1 MKAPIIE
8 IFSSFQGEGL
18 LIGQR
23 QIFVRFAGCNLNCN
37 YCDTGDSKS
46 EKSGV
51 LMTPQE
57 VTDEINKIVTP
68 DCKAISFT
76 GGEPSLYPEFIS
88 EVSKNFDLDI
98 MLETNGTLPDNIDLI
113 DELDLVSLDIKL
125 PEHFDGDFDEEIF
138 LNEIKSLNLLISKSI
153 NVYCKVVILPSTKIK
168 SFKEVVEKLSENISN
183 KSDLKI
189 IIQPSSP
196 LGEWKDINFK
206 LFEFSEVVGQYFD
219 VSTIPQIHKILD
231 IEWIFLFLILDFIFK
246 IAIVK

>member
-37 YCDTGDSKS
+37 YCDTNDSKS
-46 EKSGV
+46 EKSGK
-51 LMTPQE
+51 LMTPE
-57 VTDEINKIVTP
+57 MVTEEINKILTP

-76 GGEPSLYPEFIS
+76 GGEPSLYPDFIN
-88 EVSKNFDLDI
+88 EVGKNFNLSI
-98 MLETNGTLPDNIDLI
+98 MLETNGTLPDNIDLLNK
-113 DELDLVSLDIKL
+113 LDIVSLDIKL

-138 LNEIKSLNLLISKSI
+138 LNEIKSLNLLREKSI

-168 SFKEVVEKLSENISN
+168 SFNEVVEKLSQNISN
-183 KSDLKI
+183 KSNLKI

-196 LGEWKDINFK
+196 LGEWKNINYR
-206 LFEFSEVVGQYFD
+206 LFEFSEVVGQYFE

-231 IEWIFLFLILDFIFK
+231 IE
-246 IAIVK
+246 

>member
-18 LIGQR
+18 LIGER

-37 YCDTGDSKS
+37 YCDTNDSKS
-46 EKSGV
+46 DESGV
-51 LMTPQE
+51 LMTPEE
-57 VTDEINKIVTP
+57 VTDEIKKLLTP
-68 DCKAISFT
+68 DCKTISFT
-76 GGEPSLYPEFIS
+76 GGEPSLYPDFIC
-88 EVSKNFDLDI
+88 EVSKSFDLNI
-98 MLETNGTLPDNIDLI
+98 MLETNGTLPENIDLI
-113 DELDLVSLDIKL
+113 DKLDMVSLDIKL
-125 PEHFDGDFDEEIF
+125 PEHFDGEFNEEIF
-138 LNEIKSLNLLISKSI
+138 LNEIKSLNLLMAKSI

-168 SFKEVVEKLSENISN
+168 SFKGVVEKLSKNISN
-183 KSDLKI
+183 KSNLKI

-231 IEWIFLFLILDFIFK
+231 IE
-246 IAIVK
+246 

>member
-37 YCDTGDSKS
+37 YCDTNDSKS
-46 EKSGV
+46 EKSGK
-51 LMTPQE
+51 LMTPE
-57 VTDEINKIVTP
+57 MVTEEINKILTP

-76 GGEPSLYPEFIS
+76 GGEPSLYPDFIN
-88 EVSKNFDLDI
+88 EVGKNFNLSI
-98 MLETNGTLPDNIDLI
+98 MLETNGTLPDNIDLLNK
-113 DELDLVSLDIKL
+113 LDIVSLDIKL

-138 LNEIKSLNLLISKSI
+138 LNEIKSLNLLREKSI

-168 SFKEVVEKLSENISN
+168 SFKGVVEKLSENISN
-183 KSDLKI
+183 KSNLKI

-206 LFEFSEVVGQYFD
+206 LFEFSEVVGQYFE

-231 IEWIFLFLILDFIFK
+231 IE
-246 IAIVK
+246 

>member
-18 LIGQR
+18 LIGER

-37 YCDTGDSKS
+37 YCDTNDSKS
-46 EKSGV
+46 ERSGT

-57 VTDEINKIVTP
+57 VTEEINRLLTP
-68 DCKAISFT
+68 DCKTISFT
-76 GGEPSLYPEFIS
+76 GGEPSLYPDFIS
-88 EVSKNFDLDI
+88 EVSKNFNLNI
-98 MLETNGTLPDNIDLI
+98 MLETNGTLPNNIDLI
-113 DELDLVSLDIKL
+113 EKLDMVSLDIKL
-125 PEHFDGDFDEEIF
+125 PEHFDGDFNQEIF
-138 LNEIKSLNLLISKSI
+138 LNEIKSVNLLMAKSI

-183 KSDLKI
+183 KSNLKI

-206 LFEFSEVVGQYFD
+206 LFEFSEVVGQYFE

-231 IEWIFLFLILDFIFK
+231 IE
-246 IAIVK
+246 

>member
-37 YCDTGDSKS
+37 YCDTQNSKS
-46 EKSGV
+46 EKSGK

-57 VTDEINKIVTP
+57 VAEEIEKILTP
-68 DCKAISFT
+68 DCKTISFT
-76 GGEPSLYPEFIS
+76 GGEPSLYPEFIN
-88 EVSKNFDLDI
+88 EVSKFSNLNI
-98 MLETNGTLPDNIDLI
+98 MLETNGTLPDKIDSI
-113 DELDLVSLDIKL
+113 DKLDMVSLDIKL
-125 PEHFDGDFDEEIF
+125 AEHFDNDFDYEIF

-168 SFKEVVEKLSENISN
+168 TFKGVIEKLSENILN
-183 KSDLKI
+183 KSNLQV

-196 LGEWKDINFK
+196 LNEWKDLNFR
-206 LFEFSEVVGQYFD
+206 LFEFSEIVGQYFE

-231 IEWIFLFLILDFIFK
+231 IE
-246 IAIVK
+246 

>member
-18 LIGQR
+18 LIGER

-37 YCDTGDSKS
+37 YCDTNDSKS
-46 EKSGV
+46 EKSGK

-57 VTDEINKIVTP
+57 VTEEIKRLITP
-68 DCKAISFT
+68 DCKTISFT
-76 GGEPSLYPEFIS
+76 GGEPSLYPDFIS
-88 EVSKNFDLDI
+88 EVSKNFDLNI

-113 DELDLVSLDIKL
+113 DKLDIVSLDIKL
-125 PEHFDGDFDEEIF
+125 PEHFDGDFDEEVL
-138 LNEIKSLNLLISKSI
+138 LNEIKSVNLLMSKSI

-183 KSDLKI
+183 KSNLKI

-196 LGEWKDINFK
+196 LGEWKNINFK
-206 LFEFSEVVGQYFD
+206 LFEFSEVVGQYFE

-231 IEWIFLFLILDFIFK
+231 IE
-246 IAIVK
+246 

>member
-1 MKAPIIE
+1 MKAPVIE

-18 LIGQR
+18 LIGER

-37 YCDTGDSKS
+37 YCDTNGSKS
-46 EKSGV
+46 EKSGK
-51 LMTPQE
+51 LMTPSE
-57 VTDEINKIVTP
+57 VLEEINKLLTP
-68 DCKAISFT
+68 DCKSISFT

-88 EVSKNFDLDI
+88 EVSRHTDLNI
-98 MLETNGTLPDNIDLI
+98 MLETNGTLPDKISSI
-113 DELDLVSLDIKL
+113 EKLDMVSLDIKL
-125 PEHFDGDFDEEIF
+125 PEHFDGEFDESIF
-138 LNEIKSLNLLISKSI
+138 LNEIKSLNLLMSKSI

-168 SFKEVVEKLSENISN
+168 SFKEVVEKLSQNISN
-183 KSDLKI
+183 KSNLKI

-231 IEWIFLFLILDFIFK
+231 IE
-246 IAIVK
+246 

>member
-1 MKAPIIE
+1 MKAPVIE

-18 LIGQR
+18 LIGER

-37 YCDTGDSKS
+37 YCDTNDSKS
-46 EKSGV
+46 EKSGK
-51 LMTPQE
+51 LMTPSE
-57 VTDEINKIVTP
+57 VLEEINKLLTP
-68 DCKAISFT
+68 DCKSISFT

-88 EVSKNFDLDI
+88 EVSRHTDLNI
-98 MLETNGTLPDNIDLI
+98 MLETNGTLPDNISSI
-113 DELDLVSLDIKL
+113 EKLDMVSLDIKL
-125 PEHFDGDFDEEIF
+125 PEHFDGEFDECIF
-138 LNEIKSLNLLISKSI
+138 LNEIKSLNLLMSKSI

-168 SFKEVVEKLSENISN
+168 SFKEVVEKLSQNIPN
-183 KSDLKI
+183 KSNLKI

-231 IEWIFLFLILDFIFK
+231 IE
-246 IAIVK
+246 